1 MNKTTIATFIILIT
15 LAVVSL
21 LPRTAFA
28 QNAPFPTEGSFTSD
42 CSGLCR
48 SFFLYQRWRLGG
60 KQAVQE
66 YIDTIREDLEEL
78 RTRQEDEYEEYVTD
92 YVDNWEYDQDP
103 KQKLPL

>member
-28 QNAPFPTEGSFTSD
+28 QMTEGNFTSE
-42 CSGLCR
+42 CSLCGFGLVIH
-48 SFFLYQRWRLGG
+48 WRLGG

-66 YIDTIREDLEEL
+66 YIDAYRESLERARYKQALEEAL
-78 RTRQEDEYEEYVTD
+78 EDENEEYVTD
-92 YVDNWEYDQDP
+92 YVDNWNENE
-103 KQKLPL
+103 

>member
-28 QNAPFPTEGSFTSD
+28 QNATFPTEGSFTSD
-42 CSGLCR
+42 CYRICYLR
-48 SFFLYQRWRLGG
+48 LEMRWQAGG

-66 YIDTIREDLEEL
+66 LIDRTREDLEEL
-78 RTRQEDEYEEYVTD
+78 RTRQEDEYEEYVTK
-92 YVDNWEYDQDP
+92 YIDNWEEDE
-103 KQKLPL
+103 